1 MCTANMKALD
11 TPLYDATAHS
21 ELIATEEYRFFRI
34 EHVRYLAVPLP
45 SVSSVLSASH
55 GKQSY

>member
-1 MCTANMKALD
+1 MKALD

-21 ELIATEEYRFFRI
+21 ELIAIEEYRFFRI
-34 EHVRYLAVPLP
+34 EDVRYLAVPLP

-55 GKQSY
+55 SKQSY